1 MLEDKIAAEEKL
13 AISEYELRLAQEDLA
28 KLQSELKRM
37 AESPAVIESDGL
49 FFLFKH
55 SYVHVGVM
63 PLSYRRENCSL
74 SAIGL

>member
-13 AISEYELRLAQEDLA
+13 AISEYELRLAQEDLE

-49 FFLFKH
+49 FYRFKQ
-55 SYVHVGVM
+55 SYVHVVVM
-63 PLSYRRENCSL
+63 PLSYRRENCSF
-74 SAIGL
+74 SSIGL